1 MNSMSLSAALAAIPI
16 LIILILMLGFRWP
29 AARAGLVGLIVALI
43 LAWSTFGYGR
53 ETYADVGPVAAS
65 GGALVEAVVTAA
77 TILWIIIPA
86 LALYHLQIRTGAL
99 EVLRMWICRLSN
111 DPRIVVIMVAWFFT
125 LFIEGAAAF
134 GSTIALAAPFLVS
147 FGFRP
152 VEAITI
158 VLIGHAVGA
167 SFGALGTPV
176 IPQVEATNFSGVT
189 LSGAISL
196 YHSLFGWL
204 MLGMAMLLAT
214 RAMKGR
220 VANSKAIWGWTLLAA
235 IVFIIPFFLISRF
248 IGPEL
253 PNMVGAAIGSVT
265 FILVFRLAH
274 PPPSREDSIACSATS
289 ADIKL
294 NLLQASASYLILIV
308 LVLSTRLIST
318 VQQALSGVVWEW
330 SLFGIFG
337 GSFQPLY
344 QPGTLLFIAL
354 FLGALAQRA
363 KWVEVQ
369 ATLVQTFKQVA
380 PVTLALVAMLGL
392 SRVMVYAGMIDS
404 LAVAAAALAGNSWPL
419 IAPFVGV
426 LGTFITGSATASN
439 ILFTDFQQVTAQ
451 SLGLPDLTIVGVQCF
466 GAGVGNT
473 IAPHNIIAGGATV
486 GLSGQ
491 EGAVL
496 RRTLPACLIY
506 TVLGGLTA
514 LWLL

>member
-1 MNSMSLSAALAAIPI
+1 MFMSAALAAIPI

-29 AARAGLVGLIVALI
+29 AARAGLVGLIVSLT
-43 LAWSTFGYGR
+43 LAWIVFGYGR
-53 ETYADVGPVAAS
+53 ETYADIGPVAAT
-65 GGALVEAVVTAA
+65 GGALAEAVFTAA

-86 LALYHLQIRTGAL
+86 LALYQLQIRTGAL
-99 EVLRMWICRLSN
+99 EVLRMWVCRLSN
-111 DPRIVVIMVAWFFT
+111 DPRIIVIMVAWFFT

-147 FGFRP
+147 FGYRP

-176 IPQVEATNFSGVT
+176 IPQVEATSFSAVT

-204 MLGMAMLLAT
+204 MLGTAMFLAT
-214 RAMKGR
+214 RAMKER
-220 VANSKAIWGWTLLAA
+220 VENSRAIWGWTLLAA
-235 IVFIIPFFLISRF
+235 VGFIIPFYLISRF

-253 PNMVGAAIGSVT
+253 PNMVGAAIGGAI
-265 FILVFRLAH
+265 FILAFRLVH
-274 PPPSREDSIACSATS
+274 RPPSREDSTACSATS
-289 ADIKL
+289 GDIKL
-294 NLLQASASYLILIV
+294 NLWQASASYLILVV
-308 LVLSTRLIST
+308 LVLVTRLIPPL
-318 VQQALSGVVWEW
+318 QQALSGVVWEW

-337 GSFQPLY
+337 GTFQPLY

-354 FLGALAQRA
+354 FLGAIAQRA
-363 KWVEVQ
+363 RWVDLQ
-369 ATLVQTFKQVA
+369 AALVQTFKQVV

-404 LAVAAAALAGNSWPL
+404 LAVAAAALAGSSWPV

-439 ILFTDFQQVTAQ
+439 ILFTDFQQATAQ
-451 SLGLPDLTIVGVQCF
+451 SLGLSELTIVSVQGF
-466 GAGVGNT
+466 GAGVGNAV
-473 IAPHNIIAGGATV
+473 APHNIIAGGATV

-496 RRTLPACLIY
+496 RRTLPAALIY
-506 TVLGGLTA
+506 TALGGLTA
-514 LWLL
+514 LLFF